1 MDRSKKET
9 NIIWMT
15 DGEFSEEYLN
25 TRKYNVKKMNKL
37 IPQEYDE
44 VILKTGELVCL
55 MDQLDATHFL
65 PDYGVETPEQEKKT
79 MAMMP
84 ISIDY
89 IEKVVYRPKGA
100 Q

>member
-1 MDRSKKET
+1 
-9 NIIWMT
+9 
-15 DGEFSEEYLN
+15 
-25 TRKYNVKKMNKL
+25 MNKL

-55 MDQLDATHFL
+55 MDQLDATPFL

-84 ISIDY
+84 ISIDD

>member
-1 MDRSKKET
+1 
-9 NIIWMT
+9 
-15 DGEFSEEYLN
+15 
-25 TRKYNVKKMNKL
+25 MNKL
-37 IPQEYDE
+37 IPQEYDG

-84 ISIDY
+84 ISIDD

>member
-1 MDRSKKET
+1 MIFYSKDFHYMKKE
-9 NIIWMT
+9 
-15 DGEFSEEYLN
+15 
-25 TRKYNVKKMNKL
+25 VKRS
-37 IPQEYDE
+37 
-44 VILKTGELVCL
+44 ELVCL

-84 ISIDY
+84 ISIDD